1 MVDSIGTDGVV
12 VLIGTPTAD
21 SSRLYAL
28 TVTEGDPAW
37 VGSLAGV
44 RLNLPVFHITES
56 EIKGQIDPELY
67 AAEVGV
73 SEMVL
78 ELDEISKAMR
88 EVRSAAGQ
96 AA

>member
-1 MVDSIGTDGVV
+1 MDNIGTDGVV

-37 VGSLAGV
+37 AGPLAGI

-56 EIKGQIDPELY
+56 EIKDQIDPELY
-67 AAEVGV
+67 ATEVGV
-73 SEMVL
+73 SEMVI
-78 ELDEISKAMR
+78 ERDEILKAMK
-88 EVRSAAGQ
+88 EVREGACQ
-96 AA
+96 TT

>member
-1 MVDSIGTDGVV
+1 MDTIGTDGVM

-37 VGSLAGV
+37 AGALAGV
-44 RLNLPVFHITES
+44 HLDLPVFHITES
-56 EIKGQIDPELY
+56 EVKEQINPEIS

-73 SEMVL
+73 AEMVI
-78 ELDEISKAMR
+78 ERDEISKALH
-88 EVRSAAGQ
+88 EVRSGSSRPA
-96 AA
+96 

>member
-1 MVDSIGTDGVV
+1 MVDSNGTDGIV

-37 VGSLAGV
+37 AGPLAGV
-44 RLNLPVFHITES
+44 SLNLPVFHITES
-56 EIKGQIDPELY
+56 EIKDQIDPELY

-73 SEMVL
+73 AEMVI
-78 ELDEISKAMR
+78 ERDEISKVMS
-88 EVRSAAGQ
+88 EVRSAASH